1 MVPRLK
7 QNRVTGHGIPE
18 DWEWWLTA
26 GAPLHEAG
34 DQPRGGCMWA
44 HLHSSR
50 PAAPP
55 VASCLGWGLFKLFLS
70 LFPHLRMG

>member
-7 QNRVTGHGIPE
+7 QNRVTGHEIPE

-34 DQPRGGCMWA
+34 DQPRWRLLVGSFALLPPSSSSGGQ
-44 HLHSSR
+44 L
-50 PAAPP
+50 PG
-55 VASCLGWGLFKLFLS
+55 LGAI
-70 LFPHLRMG
+70 